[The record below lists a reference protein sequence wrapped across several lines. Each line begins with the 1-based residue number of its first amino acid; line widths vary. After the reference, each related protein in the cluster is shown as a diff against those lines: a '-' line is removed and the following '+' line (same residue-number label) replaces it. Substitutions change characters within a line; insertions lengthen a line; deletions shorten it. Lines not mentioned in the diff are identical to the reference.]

1 MRRKT
6 LWVVGCVAL
15 LCAIGFGIS
24 AQTEASDREP
34 WEYQAIPGW
43 HGQGSSFNHLGND
56 GWELVAITGTD
67 NPNQCWYYFKR
78 KK

>member
-24 AQTEASDREP
+24 AQTKASDRER
-34 WEYQAIPGW
+34 WEYQAIPGM
-43 HGQGSSFNHLGND
+43 HGQGYNHLGND
-56 GWELVAITGTD
+56 GWELAAVTCSD
-67 NPNQCWYYFKR
+67 NPNHCWYYFKR

>member
-1 MRRKT
+1 MKRKT

-15 LCAIGFGIS
+15 LCAIGLGIS
-24 AQTEASDREP
+24 AQTKASDREL
-34 WEYQAIPGW
+34 WEYHSMLGMP
-43 HGQGSSFNHLGND
+43 GQGIINNRLGSE

-78 KK
+78 EK